1 MNFEFMKVV
10 TFHQLKMGK
19 MSNKLAK
26 ERERER
32 ERERDEEE
40 KMNNENV
47 IFSGVF
53 IPLCVSR

>member
-32 ERERDEEE
+32 DEEE